1 MLTKEDFQTVIE
13 NSLAKYPS
21 VQALYEAGDPRIR
34 QHLEAMAAMLA
45 LFSSQIE
52 VAQTEQFEKARDS
65 TILADAAMR
74 GIVRQGKAARARIL
88 ATNEGRTPFTVES
101 GRNLIDSSGLIWHV
115 ETSVTVEP
123 GGTGTFEATQRNIRT
138 ISHTVEGS
146 VPFYAI
152 EIPTAEDDAYLCGIA
167 VSDSNGAY
175 EYRARYVNTAVGDRV
190 YHVEADDR
198 QRVFVRFGYDNVVGV
213 QPADGQVITLQLS
226 YTNGDVQVEYGAP
239 FSFEYTMSAGES
251 VVSLSME
258 AMLAS
263 GESPISMTVLR
274 DLAKYP
280 SVYREEA
287 VFLGEFGFLVR
298 RNFPNLQ
305 FLSVWN
311 ETMEENARGP
321 NVDNVNALFVACLSP
336 DGTEKT
342 LEEENSEEPI
352 TPEEI
357 EEEDLTETQKAIR
370 RVIQNADDSYRVRF
384 FTPIV
389 SKIRMKVSATVSTSY
404 IVSDVK
410 AKIVEAILTEYGKES
425 AASRR
430 GMSNPLYRDVYSLLT
445 AKIAALTDGE
455 ADLMVS
461 VDDYSDPMSVRP
473 ELWRFVSEESLT
485 VTVTTRNIV
494 RNTWGG

>member
-1 MLTKEDFQTVIE
+1 MLTKEDFQNAIQ
-13 NSLAKYPS
+13 NSLARYPS

-34 QHLEAMAAMLA
+34 QHLDAMAAMLS
-45 LFSSQIE
+45 LFSSQLE
-52 VAQTEQFEKARDS
+52 VAQTEQFEKTRDS

-88 ATNEGRTPFTVES
+88 VKNSGKTTFTVES
-101 GRNLIDSSGLIWHV
+101 GRTLIDSSGRTWRA
-115 ETSVTVEP
+115 ETSVAVP
-123 GGTGTFEATQRNIRT
+123 AGGSGTFEATQRSVRT
-138 ISHTVEGS
+138 MTHTVEGS
-146 VPFYAI
+146 EPFYAI
-152 EIPTAEDDAYLCGIA
+152 EIPTEDDESYLCGIA
-167 VSDSNGAY
+167 VSDADGAY
-175 EYRARYVNTAVGDRV
+175 EYRARYVNTEVGERV

-198 QRVFVRFGYDNVVGV
+198 QRVYVRFGYEDVVGV
-213 QPADGQVITLQLS
+213 QPPDGTVITLQLS
-226 YTNGDVQVEYGAP
+226 FTNGDIEVGYGAP
-239 FSFEYTMSAGES
+239 FAFEFTMSPAES
-251 VVSLSME
+251 ALELTMD
-258 AMLAS
+258 AMLS
-263 GESPISMTVLR
+263 VGEAPISMTVLR

-280 SVYREEA
+280 SVYRDEA

-311 ETMEENARGP
+311 ETMEESARGP

-336 DGTEKT
+336 DGQEKI
-342 LEEENSEEPI
+342 LEEESSEEPV
-352 TPEEI
+352 TPVEI
-357 EEEDLTETQKAIR
+357 AESDLTETQQKIR
-370 RVIQNADDSYRVRF
+370 RLILNADDSYRVRF

-410 AKIVEAILTEYGKES
+410 AKIVEAILAEYGKES

-445 AKIAALTDGE
+445 SKIPALTDGE
-455 ADLMVS
+455 ADLTLS
-461 VDDYSDPMSVRP
+461 VLDYSDPMSVRP
-473 ELWRFVSEESLT
+473 ELWRYVDEESLT

>member
-1 MLTKEDFQTVIE
+1 MLTKEDFQTAIE

-21 VQALYEAGDPRIR
+21 VQALYEAGDPRVR
-34 QHLEAMAAMLA
+34 QHMDAMAAMLA

-52 VAQTEQFEKARDS
+52 VAQTEQFEKSRDS

-74 GIVRQGKAARARIL
+74 GIVRQGKAARARIK
-88 ATNEGRTPFTVES
+88 AVNSGKKPFTVES
-101 GRNLIDSSGLIWHV
+101 GRNLIDSSGLIWRV

-123 GGTGTFEATQRNIRT
+123 GGSGTFEATQRNVRT
-138 ISHTVEGS
+138 INHTVEGS
-146 VPFYAI
+146 EPFYAI
-152 EIPTAEDDAYLCGIA
+152 EIPTAEDDSYLCGIA
-167 VSDSNGAY
+167 VTDADGAY
-175 EYRARYVNTAVGDRV
+175 EYRARYVNTEVGERV

-198 QRVFVRFGYDNVVGV
+198 QRVYVRFGYENVVGV
-213 QPADGQVITLQLS
+213 QPADGQEITLQLS

-239 FSFEYTMSAGES
+239 FSFEYTISAGES
-251 VVSLSME
+251 VVELSMD
-258 AMLAS
+258 AMLSA

-280 SVYREEA
+280 SVYRDEA

-311 ETMEENARGP
+311 ETMEESARGP
-321 NVDNVNALFVACLSP
+321 NLANVNALFVACLSP

-342 LEEENSEEPI
+342 IEEASSEEP
-352 TPEEI
+352 TLPQEI
-357 EEEDLTETQKAIR
+357 EEADLTETQKAIR
-370 RVIQNADDSYRVRF
+370 RVILNADDSYRVRF
-384 FTPIV
+384 FTPII

-410 AKIVEAILTEYGKES
+410 AKIVEAILSEYGKES

-445 AKIAALTDGE
+445 SKIAALTDGE
-455 ADLMVS
+455 ADVMLS

-473 ELWRFVSEESLT
+473 ELWRFVSEDSLT

>member
-1 MLTKEDFQTVIE
+1 MLTKEDFQNAIQ
-13 NSLAKYPS
+13 NSLARYPS

-34 QHLEAMAAMLA
+34 QHLDAMAAMLS
-45 LFSSQIE
+45 LFSSQLE
-52 VAQTEQFEKARDS
+52 VAQTEQFEKTRDS

-74 GIVRQGKAARARIL
+74 GIVRQGKAARARIHV
-88 ATNEGRTPFTVES
+88 TNSGKTTFTVES
-101 GRNLIDSSGLIWHV
+101 GRTLIDSSGRTWRA
-115 ETSVTVEP
+115 ETSVAVP
-123 GGTGTFEATQRNIRT
+123 AGGSGTFEATQRSVRT
-138 ISHTVEGS
+138 MTHTVENS
-146 VPFYAI
+146 EPFYAI
-152 EIPTAEDDAYLCGIA
+152 EIPTEEDDSYLCGIA
-167 VSDSNGAY
+167 VSDSDGAY
-175 EYRARYVNTAVGDRV
+175 EYRARYVNAEVGERV

-198 QRVFVRFGYDNVVGV
+198 QRVYVRFGYEDVVGV
-213 QPADGQVITLQLS
+213 QPTDGTVITLQLS
-226 YTNGDVQVEYGAP
+226 IPNGDIEVEYGTP
-239 FSFEYTMSAGES
+239 FAFEYTMSAAES
-251 VVSLSME
+251 VLELTMD
-258 AMLAS
+258 AMLS
-263 GESPISMTVLR
+263 DGEAPISMTVLR

-280 SVYREEA
+280 SVYRDEA

-311 ETMEENARGP
+311 ETMEESARGP

-336 DGTEKT
+336 DGKEKI
-342 LEEENSEEPI
+342 LEEESSEDPV

-357 EEEDLTETQKAIR
+357 AEGDLTETQQKIR
-370 RVIQNADDSYRVRF
+370 RLIQNADDSYRVRF

-445 AKIAALTDGE
+445 SKIPALTDGE
-455 ADLMVS
+455 ADLTLS
-461 VDDYSDPMSVRP
+461 VLDYSDPMSVRP
-473 ELWRFVSEESLT
+473 ELWRYVDEESLT